1 MLQVELGNMA
11 ASGVLRFRDAHVDDD
26 LMSSDSDTTHNANN
40 SGNKYTKLPN
50 QGIRVSGLESLIL
63 VAHNFTFDICWMLQF
78 LKLKNVREVKS
89 FLL

>member
-50 QGIRVSGLESLIL
+50 QGIKVSDLESFNLGSSQL
-63 VAHNFTFDICWMLQF
+63 YF
-78 LKLKNVREVKS
+78 
-89 FLL
+89 